1 MAISPDVLASTL
13 KDLLPGY
20 SETFTKWHPLLDAI
34 VTGGNLSKK
43 KLEGPSREFTVVTG
57 GPGQVTHVQT
67 GNEVIN
73 GGRKQL
79 AVRGNEVA
87 PRLIYAFDVPRKD
100 MAEANG
106 KQDLA
111 KLIKTYPERALHDFY
126 EMLSQQLA
134 VGDGAN
140 GVGGFVTL
148 NGGKYYNPDGIED
161 RSGILESTSSTST
174 RKVNG
179 LTSAGTPGWQNQ
191 YAHTTGFSVDGVR
204 KMREVYFK
212 CQREGRVAD
221 GTVDM
226 MFGDEVSFLNYMDSL
241 QDHVRTGQI
250 ESTDGKNYGRQ
261 SIKFVDSDFYLE
273 DSIDLTKFAA
283 TNASKD
289 GCVYMLNSSSFE
301 AFTLGS
307 NASMEGKGFFDQG
320 APMRIPDLDA
330 YRYELILYF
339 GLHTVQRRANGIVT
353 GTALS

>member
-13 KDLLPGY
+13 TDLLPGY

-57 GPGQVTHVQT
+57 GPGQVTHIQS

-140 GVGGFVTL
+140 GVGGFFTL
-148 NGGKYYNPDGIED
+148 NGEATYNPDGGAD
-161 RSGILESTSSTST
+161 RYGLLKASASTDSNP
-174 RKVNG
+174 VHG
-179 LTSAGTPGWQNQ
+179 LSSAGTSGWQNQ
-191 YAHTTGFSVDGVR
+191 FATTTGFSVDGVR

-241 QDHVRTGQI
+241 QEHVRTGHI

-273 DSIDLTKFAA
+273 DSIDLTKLTGTQA
-283 TNASKD
+283 D
-289 GCVYMLNSSSFE
+289 GCIYMLNSSSFE
-301 AFTLGS
+301 AFTLGQ

>member
-13 KDLLPGY
+13 TDLLPGY

-57 GPGQVTHVQT
+57 GPGQVTHIQS

-140 GVGGFVTL
+140 GVGGFLTL
-148 NGGKYYNPDGIED
+148 NGGATYSPDGTA
-161 RSGILESTSSTST
+161 RQGLLEASATATANA
-174 RKVNG
+174 VHG
-179 LTSAGTPGWQNQ
+179 LAGTTTPGWQNQ
-191 YAHTTGFSVDGVR
+191 FATTTGFSVDGVR

-241 QDHVRTGQI
+241 QEHVRTGHI

-283 TNASKD
+283 TNSAKD
-289 GCVYMLNSSSFE
+289 GCIYMLNSSSFE
-301 AFTLGS
+301 AFTLGQ

>member
-13 KDLLPGY
+13 TDLLPGY

-57 GPGQVTHVQT
+57 GPGQVTHIQS

-134 VGDGAN
+134 IGDGAN
-140 GVGGFVTL
+140 GVGGFFTL
-148 NGGKYYNPDGIED
+148 NGDAQYSPDGTARWGLLNPSASTD
-161 RSGILESTSSTST
+161 ARS
-174 RKVNG
+174 VHG
-179 LTSAGTPGWQNQ
+179 LTSAGTSGWQNQ

-241 QDHVRTGQI
+241 QEHVRTGQI

-273 DSIDLTKFAA
+273 DSIDLTQLSAGTSA
-283 TNASKD
+283 D
-289 GCVYMLNSSSFE
+289 GCIYMLNSSSFE
-301 AFTLGS
+301 AFTLGQ